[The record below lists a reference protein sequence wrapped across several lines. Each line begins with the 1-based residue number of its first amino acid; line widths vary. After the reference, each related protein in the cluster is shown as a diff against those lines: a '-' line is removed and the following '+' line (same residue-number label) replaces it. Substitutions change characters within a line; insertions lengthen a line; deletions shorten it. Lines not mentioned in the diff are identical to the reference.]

1 MKKIAFITL
10 LLLGVVVLNAQGQ
23 KKLKTVVIDA
33 GHGGNKPG
41 AVGKKSMEKDITLA
55 VALKLGEAIKNN
67 FSDVNVIYTRATDI
81 DVDLSKR
88 SLIANKANADLFIS
102 IHVNSSTNKEA
113 TGFETFVMGLS
124 KSSANLDVAIKENKD
139 MLKEDNYTNN
149 PDYQGFD
156 PSSPESYIMFAL
168 YQDAYLYNSLEFAS
182 LLQNQYKS
190 NIKSVNRGVKQ
201 AEFFVLYKTAT
212 PAVLTEIGFISNEKE
227 EKYLNSKE
235 GQDAVVASLFN
246 AFNEYKALV
255 EGTTP
260 VKNPSLNTK
269 DYLVKRDSV
278 PQKEEP
284 KKNPVQPKKEDQ
296 PKETTTV
303 QPKEEPKV
311 QPKKAPEGP
320 VVEYRVQFLVSK
332 TKLELTD
339 KKFKDLKD
347 IQMYE
352 HDGLFR
358 YTVGN
363 ENTISS
369 ARSLIEMLKN
379 KNYKD
384 AFIVAFYENKR
395 VSLQEAQKLPHL
407 E

>member
-1 MKKIAFITL
+1 MKKIVLITL
-10 LLLGVVVLNAQGQ
+10 LLLGFVGVNAQGQ
-23 KKLKTVVIDA
+23 KKLKTIVIDA
-33 GHGGNKPG
+33 GHGGDKPG

-55 VALKLGEAIKNN
+55 VALKFGEAIKKN
-67 FSDVNVIYTRATDI
+67 FSDVNVIYTRTT
-81 DVDLSKR
+81 DVDVNLSKR
-88 SLIANKANADLFIS
+88 SQIANKANADLFVS
-102 IHVNSSTNKEA
+102 IHVNSSTNKDA

-139 MLKEDNYTNN
+139 MLKEDDYANN
-149 PDYQGFD
+149 PEYQGFD

-168 YQDAYLYNSLEFAS
+168 YQNAYLYNSLEFAS
-182 LLQNQYKS
+182 ALQNQYKGK
-190 NIKSVNRGVKQ
+190 IKSVNRGVKQ

-227 EKYLNSKE
+227 EQYLNSKE
-235 GQDAVVASLFN
+235 GQETIVASLFN
-246 AFNEYKALV
+246 AFNEYKALI
-255 EGTTP
+255 EGTEP
-260 VKNPSLNTK
+260 VKNPSLDTK

-278 PQKEEP
+278 PQKEE
-284 KKNPVQPKKEDQ
+284 KKKETTQPKKEEVA
-296 PKETTTV
+296 KV
-303 QPKEEPKV
+303 EPKKEA
-311 QPKKAPEGP
+311 PKVEVKKVPEGP

-339 KKFKDLKD
+339 KKFKDLESV
-347 IQMYE
+347 QMYE
-352 HDGLFR
+352 YDGLYR
-358 YTVGN
+358 YTIGN

-369 ARSLIEMLKN
+369 ARSLVDMLKN

-395 VSLQEAQKLPHL
+395 VSLQEAQKLPHI

>member
-10 LLLGVVVLNAQGQ
+10 LLMGFVVLNAQEQ

-41 AVGKKSMEKDITLA
+41 AVGKKSMEKDIVLS
-55 VALKLGEAIKNN
+55 VALKFGEAIKNN
-67 FSDVNVIYTRATDI
+67 FSDVNVIYTRTTDV

-88 SLIANKANADLFIS
+88 SQIANKAKADLFIS

-113 TGFETFVMGLS
+113 TGFETFVMGLA
-124 KSSANLDVAIKENKD
+124 KSSANLEVAKKENQDILKD
-139 MLKEDNYTNN
+139 NDFESN

-168 YQDAYLYNSLEFAS
+168 YQNAYLYNSLEFAS

-190 NIKSVNRGVKQ
+190 RIKSVNRGVKQ

-227 EKYLNSKE
+227 EQYLISKE
-235 GQDAVVASLFN
+235 GQNAVVTSLFN

-255 EGTTP
+255 DGTEP
-260 VKNPSLNTK
+260 LKNPSLDTK
-269 DYLVKRDSV
+269 DYLVKRDSI
-278 PQKEEP
+278 PQKEEKKKETPKKEEP
-284 KKNPVQPKKEDQ
+284 KKEELAKAEPK
-296 PKETTTV
+296 
-303 QPKEEPKV
+303 KEEPKV
-311 QPKKAPEGP
+311 QPKKTPEGP
-320 VVEYRVQFLVSK
+320 VVEYRVQFFVSK
-332 TKLELTD
+332 VKLELTD
-339 KKFKDLKD
+339 KKFKELDGV
-347 IQMYE
+347 QMYE
-352 HDGLFR
+352 YEGLYR
-358 YTVGN
+358 YTVGS

-369 ARSLIEMLKN
+369 ARSLVEMLKSRS
-379 KNYKD
+379 YKD

-395 VSLQEAQKLPHL
+395 VSLQEAQKLPHI